1 MKVRFV
7 VASVM
12 SLVVLAGCSSK
23 PQLAGAAAVVGDTQ
37 ISQSK
42 VTDIVNTALVEIKAT
57 PPTSGVQAPTAAQ
70 LGSMVVD
77 RLVASEVL
85 HQIAKDHPSIAVTPK
100 QVDAFTQQIF
110 SQYGEPTV
118 ASQVLFQSGTPYA
131 DIKDFV
137 EDYMLKQSIV
147 QTIAPTANQN
157 EQSTALYKYLGEEA
171 NKLGVRVSPRYGNWD
186 LASSQA
192 IAGDN
197 TLSFPA
203 APTS

>member
-1 MKVRFV
+1 VKVRFV
-7 VASVM
+7 VASVL

-42 VTDIVNTALVEIKAT
+42 VTDIVNAALAEIKVTPAT
-57 PPTSGVQAPTAAQ
+57 AGAQAPTAAQ
-70 LGSMVVD
+70 LGSWVVD
-77 RLVASEVL
+77 RLVMSELL
-85 HQIAKDHPSIAVTPK
+85 HQAGKANPSILVTPK

-110 SQYGEPTV
+110 GQYGEAAV
-118 ASQVLFQSGTPYA
+118 ASQLLFQSGVPNT
-131 DIKDFV
+131 DIKAFV
-137 EDYMLKQSIV
+137 EDYMLKQSII
-147 QTIAPTANQN
+147 QTIAPNADQN
-157 EQSTALYKYLGEEA
+157 GQSTALYQFLGEEA
-171 NKLGVRVSPRYGNWD
+171 KKLGVRVSPRYGNWD

>member
-1 MKVRFV
+1 
-7 VASVM
+7 M

-57 PPTSGVQAPTAAQ
+57 PPTAGAQAPTAAQ

-77 RLVASEVL
+77 RLVVSELL
-85 HQIAKDHPSIAVTPK
+85 HQAGKANPSILVTPK

-110 SQYGEPTV
+110 TQYGEPAV
-118 ASQVLFQSGTPYA
+118 ASQLLFQSAIPNA
-131 DIKDFV
+131 DIKAFV

-157 EQSTALYKYLGEEA
+157 EQSTVLYQFLGEEA
-171 NKLGVRVSPRYGNWD
+171 KKLGVRVSPRYGNWD

-192 IAGDN
+192 VAGDN

-203 APTS
+203 APTN

>member
-1 MKVRFV
+1 VKVRFV
-7 VASVM
+7 VASVL
-12 SLVVLAGCSSK
+12 SLIVLAGCSSK

-42 VTDIVNTALVEIKAT
+42 VTEIVNAALVEIKAT
-57 PPTSGVQAPTAAQ
+57 PPTAGVQAPTAVQ
-70 LGSMVVD
+70 LGSMVID
-77 RLVASEVL
+77 RLVVSEVL
-85 HQIAKDHPSIAVTPK
+85 HRIAEARPSIAVTPK

-157 EQSTALYKYLGEEA
+157 EQSTALYQFLGEEA
-171 NKLGVRVSPRYGNWD
+171 KKLGVRVSPRYGNWD

-203 APTS
+203 APTN